1 MDRSNS
7 MKSSGSGGGS
17 MQSGNSIT
25 STDNPVAAA
34 AAAAAAAGTSQDYS
48 KIAELFRESS
58 DNSSTTDNSI
68 NMNEPSNKLTTQ
80 SNDDSKPA
88 AAAESTVL
96 KSCLIRKLSGGGGTT
111 LLPDGILRQHPN
123 NNNANIHRPEAV
135 KRDTSN
141 QTETVETKRSIK
153 RVVLSRDQSEA
164 ARRLKEKQF
173 ASNYGD
179 SDGEAVG
186 PRASS
191 SSKLT
196 RAEMLDRKLSV
207 EMNMLGLNDRELDR
221 MSTEDVLASFL
232 EDSGLCS
239 PSPMSSEAPSLDGA
253 NTIPPH
259 ESIGKSNRVTTIDAI
274 ALEIANGTS
283 PEDWDDALDL
293 IVEEDE
299 IADPTTG
306 VSSDIAEK
314 WLKGDA

>member
-7 MKSSGSGGGS
+7 MKSSGSGSGGMLTGS
-17 MQSGNSIT
+17 STT

-68 NMNEPSNKLTTQ
+68 NMNEPSNQLTTQ
-80 SNDDSKPA
+80 SNDGSKPA

-96 KSCLIRKLSGGGGTT
+96 KSCLIRKLSGGGGT

-191 SSKLT
+191 SKLT
-196 RAEMLDRKLSV
+196 KAEMLDRKLSV

-239 PSPMSSEAPSLDGA
+239 PSPMSSETPSLDGA

-259 ESIGKSNRVTTIDAI
+259 EAIGKSNRVTTIDAI

>member
-96 KSCLIRKLSGGGGTT
+96 KSCLIRKLSGGGGT

-191 SSKLT
+191 SKLT
-196 RAEMLDRKLSV
+196 KAEMLDRKLSV